1 MTEASMSDEPQLNG
15 DLEVLKAGNF
25 KTRVQWFHAEFS
37 QDIENATKTELGLM
51 YFWAAARTYFK
62 AWMFT
67 KIGKKKTCAE
77 LAKEVKHY
85 VALVWG
91 NGEVAARV
99 LEDMKQMANDMI
111 MCHERLDGA
120 EEKRRFIEAFSTD
133 DNPKDFRSAIC
144 RTMKEFETEKDEPE
158 PTTSATYHVVEC

>member
-1 MTEASMSDEPQLNG
+1 MENNDEPQLNG
-15 DLEVLKAGNF
+15 DIEVLKAGNF
-25 KTRVQWFHAEFS
+25 KTRVRWFHAEFS
-37 QDIENATKTELGLM
+37 QNIEDATQTEQGLM

-77 LAKEVKHY
+77 LAKEARHY
-85 VALVWG
+85 IALVWG

-111 MCHERLDGA
+111 MCHERLDGS
-120 EEKRRFIEAFSTD
+120 EEESRFIEAFSTD

-158 PTTSATYHVVEC
+158 PTTSATYHFVEC